1 MCYYKNVD
9 INYHI
14 TPQKKS
20 GEKMS
25 EEKNEINI
33 LSYQKLLKDAEYLK
47 ELRAFKHDFKNHI
60 AGLKVLLD
68 TGKYDEA
75 REYLNSLEQMF
86 FLIEKGEK
94 SYSNNTLIDAI
105 LQNTAYRCKTEKI
118 RFEAEVIVTENELP
132 LSQIDI
138 CSLFGNICDNAFEAQ
153 SGKNFSDAFMSFTTS
168 RREKWIIITAENR
181 YDGITLKDTKGKITT
196 SKDDKQNHG
205 LGLDIIKRIVES
217 VEGAKV
223 LIEEDTEDKIFRI
236 SLVFPR

>member
-1 MCYYKNVD
+1 M
-9 INYHI
+9 
-14 TPQKKS
+14 T
-20 GEKMS
+20 
-25 EEKNEINI
+25 EEKNEINVSPYHKF
-33 LSYQKLLKDAEYLK
+33 LNDAEFLK
-47 ELRAFKHDFKNHI
+47 ELRAFKHDFKNRI

-68 TGKYDEA
+68 NGEYKEA
-75 REYLNSLEQMF
+75 RQYLDSLEQMF
-86 FLIEKGEK
+86 FLTEKGEK

-105 LQNTAYRCKTEKI
+105 LQNTAYKCKYEHI
-118 RFEAEVIVTENELP
+118 SFDAEVILSENELA

-153 SGKNFSDAFMSFTTS
+153 SGKSLTDAFISFTTS

-223 LIEEDTEDKIFRI
+223 LIEQDTQDKIFRI